1 MENKESLFEVS
12 SFTYQ
17 DQGGNLAGVR
27 LLKQEEH
34 LSTEQM
40 QLLANKLGYAET
52 AFVQPIASNEFK
64 VRYFTPRTEVPLCGH
79 ATIAAFCLLKKLE
92 KLTTG
97 EYSIHTQAGKLAI
110 LLLEDGTVFME
121 QALPVFYT
129 EKLDYAAVA
138 RSLGI
143 DVTDFSEEMPLKVV
157 STGLKDLMIPVK
169 DTTILQAI
177 KPNTREIE
185 AISKKLAIIGYH
197 VFVPAKTT
205 IHCRNFA
212 PFVGIEEEY
221 ATGTSNGALACY
233 LFQTTQRI
241 GDASYIF
248 KQGRLSSDQTGQ
260 IIVEISADN
269 KKIKQ
274 VLVGGKAVIS
284 QNLSE
289 VDQF

>member
-52 AFVQPIASNEFK
+52 AFVQPIAPNEFK
-64 VRYFTPRTEVPLCGH
+64 LRYFTPRTEVPLCGH
-79 ATIAAFCLLKKLE
+79 ATIAAFCLLKQLE

-97 EYSIHTQAGKLAI
+97 EYKIHTQAGKLAI
-110 LLLEDGTVFME
+110 LILEDDTVFME
-121 QALPVFYT
+121 QALPIFYT
-129 EKLDYAAVA
+129 ETLDYGEIAH
-138 RSLGI
+138 SLGI
-143 DVTDFSEEMPLKVV
+143 DVNDLSEELPLKVV

-169 DTTILQAI
+169 TTTILQSI
-177 KPNTREIE
+177 KPNAREIE
-185 AISKKLAIIGYH
+185 AISKQLDIIGYH
-197 VFVPAKTT
+197 VFVPEKNT

-233 LFQTTQRI
+233 LFQENKQI
-241 GDASYIF
+241 GDVNYHF
-248 KQGRLSSDQTGQ
+248 RQGRPSSEQTGQ
-260 IIVEISADN
+260 INVEISAVN
-269 KKIKQ
+269 REIKQ
-274 VLVGGKAVIS
+274 VFVGGKAVIS

-289 VDQF
+289 MYQ